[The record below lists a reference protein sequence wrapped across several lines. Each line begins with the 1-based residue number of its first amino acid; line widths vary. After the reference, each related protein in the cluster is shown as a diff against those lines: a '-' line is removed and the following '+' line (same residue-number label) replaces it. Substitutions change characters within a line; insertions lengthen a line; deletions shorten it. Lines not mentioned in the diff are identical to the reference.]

1 MIMIS
6 SGNWYDYHS
15 GSFWESDNYKFKGVG
30 SYLFMKKF
38 IESNVIC
45 LSTMIILEGKCERDM

>member
-1 MIMIS
+1 MIIIQV
-6 SGNWYDYHS
+6 
-15 GSFWESDNYKFKGVG
+15 SFWESDNYKFKGVG

>member
-1 MIMIS
+1 
-6 SGNWYDYHS
+6 
-15 GSFWESDNYKFKGVG
+15 
-30 SYLFMKKF
+30 MKKF